1 MMVGE
6 ENGNALNC
14 VVTCGKLNE
23 AVKKQPYLHGKAVF
37 LLSLIK
43 WRYYC
48 GLFVADRICV
58 SSATPSEAPLR
69 IKCIDRL

>member
-23 AVKKQPYLHGKAVF
+23 AIKNSLTYMVRLF

-48 GLFVADRICV
+48 GLFAADRICV